1 MKLDV
6 VAEIFNPK
14 RFGEHAESTG
24 LRQGEAFD
32 IVLGDNLLLASERK
46 KVKFYLE
53 NNRPGLTC
61 VSPPC
66 VMFSILQNLNM
77 KYLNSPE
84 KLREYARK
92 LTEAKILLNFAAEMC
107 QLVALYGGT
116 FVFEHLLTSKACKE
130 TKVQQLLSDPRTY
143 FAKNDQCAFQLRSA
157 AGGLHRKPTGW
168 MTNSEEIYKV
178 LNVRCQ
184 GGHEHEPVL
193 GGGVGG
199 HKSRLAQHYTTEL
212 VRTILSAYRRTLQE
226 PRTMVSVMTL
236 DEYLHECYIVDQII
250 KQETD
255 ENEVAKNTAVLQN
268 DQVSQSNEMISNEHA
283 TVEKEVLTND
293 IYHEAEEEGAEER
306 GEAEAVNPDDE
317 EEERYRPLPR
327 ERPFSSLAQLVK
339 RAHDGLGHPA
349 RDKFTRILKE
359 AKASPEAIQEAR
371 KLRCSTCKKHAQIH
385 PHRAA
390 APPRELRFNQ
400 VVGVDTTWLPGPDPG
415 GKQHMA
421 LNVVDWATGFQL
433 I

>member
-1 MKLDV
+1 MTD
-6 VAEIFNPK
+6 
-14 RFGEHAESTG
+14 
-24 LRQGEAFD
+24 
-32 IVLGDNLLLASERK
+32 
-46 KVKFYLE
+46 
-53 NNRPGLTC
+53 
-61 VSPPC
+61 
-66 VMFSILQNLNM
+66 
-77 KYLNSPE
+77 
-84 KLREYARK
+84 
-92 LTEAKILLNFAAEMC
+92 
-107 QLVALYGGT
+107 
-116 FVFEHLLTSKACKE
+116 SK
-130 TKVQQLLSDPRTY
+130 
-143 FAKNDQCAFQLRSA
+143 
-157 AGGLHRKPTGW
+157 
-168 MTNSEEIYKV
+168 EIYKV

-199 HKSRLAQHYTTEL
+199 NKSRLAEHYTTEL

-268 DQVSQSNEMISNEHA
+268 DQVSQSNEMISNERA

-327 ERPFSSLAQLVK
+327 ERPFSLARLVK
-339 RAHDGLGHPA
+339 RAHDGWTWTP
-349 RDKFTRILKE
+349 
-359 AKASPEAIQEAR
+359 IQEAR
-371 KLRCSTCKKHAQIH
+371 KLRCSTCEK
-385 PHRAA
+385 RAA